1 MEFRGEYAFLSNFYP
16 APVKVDDWI
25 FPSAEHAYQAAKSPF
40 QRDWIAIQQ
49 MTAGQAK
56 KYGRK
61 IKIRLDWKEKKL
73 EIMMGIV
80 ALKFIQHPE
89 LMAKLMATGDI
100 QIIEENTWGDR
111 FWGVC
116 QGKGHNY
123 LGIILMSIRAL
134 NQEEKLEIS

>member
-1 MEFRGEYAFLSNFYP
+1 
-16 APVKVDDWI
+16 
-25 FPSAEHAYQAAKSPF
+25 
-40 QRDWIAIQQ
+40 